1 MDAVFVNVLE
11 ALFKK
16 SLDYARQQ
24 NLGVCLSFLCL
35 GGWVNQFGVEHLP
48 AATVKVP
55 RGTWRVQ
62 TQRVIPLSMRGLFGP

>member
-24 NLGVCLSFLCL
+24 NLGVCLSFPCL
-35 GGWVNQFGVEHLP
+35 GGWVNQCVVEP
-48 AATVKVP
+48 
-55 RGTWRVQ
+55 
-62 TQRVIPLSMRGLFGP
+62 